1 MAPALYE
8 AGNECF
14 LHVHDFRKVR
24 SEKAM
29 AEDNLR
35 QHGISHSRLDAR
47 SVWFRQGNF
56 RTLALRQVPM
66 RYLTILHPAS
76 CPLFPGLSKNCEMT

>member
-1 MAPALYE
+1 MKRETGVSCLFMIF
-8 AGNECF
+8 G
-14 LHVHDFRKVR
+14 KVR
-24 SEKAM
+24 PEKAM

-56 RTLALRQVPM
+56 RTLALQQGPT

-76 CPLFPGLSKNCEMT
+76 SPLFPGLSKNCEMT

>member
-1 MAPALYE
+1 MASALYE
-8 AGNECF
+8 TGNVRF
-14 LHVHDFRKVR
+14 LHVHDVRKIR
-24 SEKAM
+24 PEKAM

-47 SVWFRQGNF
+47 SVWFRQVKF
-56 RTLALRQVPM
+56 RPLALRQGPL

-76 CPLFPGLSKNCEMT
+76 CPRLRGSSKNCEMT